1 LGKQHGMYGTPTYK
15 SWSEMKCRCKN
26 PKHSK
31 CSKTY
36 ENISYC
42 KEWEDFRNFLNDMG
56 VRPEGTTLDRIDPN
70 GNYEPSNC
78 RWADKY
84 LQANNKTT
92 TKYFIYNG
100 ENLTLSQI
108 SRKYGISR
116 SNLANKIYVKKM
128 NITDAVNY
136 LISKRRDDLSLKEEC
151 FLKG

>member
-1 LGKQHGMYGTPTYK
+1 
-15 SWSEMKCRCKN
+15 MKCRCKN